1 MKQKI
6 KKQAEIEPNKVIKY
20 SEVIDY
26 FLQSEF
32 ISYFITKVIQTPKK
46 QPKLTFVQQ
55 LFACLNQKPML

>member
-32 ISYFITKVIQTPKK
+32 ISYFITKVI
-46 QPKLTFVQQ
+46 
-55 LFACLNQKPML
+55 